1 MLPQTNASHGNDF
14 RRLILRILSRD
25 GKTLS
30 EEGGSEGRG
39 GGRKDDANSRNF
51 IYTSIHK
58 KTPNHKTTKKK
69 HIRKQHSKQ
78 AKTGEVERN
87 YKKFANMV
95 FINSSGFALRG
106 LRNRTLLSF
115 NST

>member
-39 GGRKDDANSRNF
+39 GGVVERMRQIREISS
-51 IYTSIHK
+51 TLPSTQ
-58 KTPNHKTTKKK
+58 TPNHKTTKKK
-69 HIRKQHSKQ
+69 ETHK
-78 AKTGEVERN
+78 KT
-87 YKKFANMV
+87 
-95 FINSSGFALRG
+95 
-106 LRNRTLLSF
+106 TQ
-115 NST
+115 

>member
-30 EEGGSEGRG
+30 EEGGSERRG

-69 HIRKQHSKQ
+69 NTLENNTVNK
-78 AKTGEVERN
+78 
-87 YKKFANMV
+87 
-95 FINSSGFALRG
+95 LRQG
-106 LRNRTLLSF
+106 KLREITKSLLTWFS
-115 NST
+115 